1 VARQERQLLA
11 VGSKAPGFRL
21 PRLDGGDVMLTEMLA
36 GGPALLAFFKVSCP
50 VCQLTFP
57 FLERVHQA
65 GALPVYGISQNDS
78 EDTRAFAKRF
88 RTTFPMLLDS
98 ETSGFEV
105 SNAYGISSVP
115 TMFLVERDGSIQQA
129 MLGWRKDEMMALGA
143 VGPDDKVPQ
152 WKAG

>member
-11 VGSKAPGFRL
+11 VGAKAPGFRL
-21 PRLDGGDVMLTEMLA
+21 PRLDGGDVALA
-36 GGPALLAFFKVSCP
+36 EILSGGPALLAFFKVSCP

-65 GALPVYGISQNDS
+65 GALPVYGISQNDAD
-78 EDTRAFAKRF
+78 DTRAFAKRF
-88 RTTFPMLLDS
+88 RTTFPMLLDRENS
-98 ETSGFEV
+98 RFEV

-129 MLGWRKDEMMALGA
+129 MLGWRRDEMTALGA